1 MKHVALFTCTLAWL
15 AACDAP
21 SAPTSPVSEGGSEPG
36 LTRSSA
42 NGTPVSGLVY
52 NCEVLDPGVTTV
64 TPKGVIHIRGFS
76 GRSLLVVGNPLLD
89 GKLIGSDISITI
101 DPNKGTTKVRGK
113 LTFYPDAVP
122 DGTWRSLTVFR
133 EGPNVLEANSW
144 KNGRGTGSLKSMRF
158 ELEALPLAE
167 SVPNPCNPDDPSAA
181 TVSGVIFS
189 REQDGDADD

>member
-21 SAPTSPVSEGGSEPG
+21 SAPTSRPSEGESEPG
-36 LTRSSA
+36 LTQSSTRS
-42 NGTPVSGLVY
+42 TPVSGLVY

-76 GRSLLVVGNPLLD
+76 GRSLLVVDNPLLD
-89 GKLIGSDISITI
+89 GKLIGSDINITI

-113 LTFYPDAVP
+113 LTFYPDAIP
-122 DGTWRSLTVFR
+122 DGTWRATTLFR
-133 EGPNVLEANSW
+133 EGPNGPEANGW
-144 KNGRGTGSLKSMRF
+144 KGGHGTGSLKGMRF

-167 SVPNPCNPDDPSAA
+167 PVPNPCNPEDPSAA
-181 TVSGVIFS
+181 AVSGFVF
-189 REQDGDADD
+189 